1 MPVLPNFV
9 EFAVVFVLGLVLGS
23 FATALVYRVPR
34 GISWFWKTRNTKEAE
49 LEADGV
55 AETLRSAC
63 PSCGHIL
70 GVADLVPFF
79 SWLFQRGRCRYCKA
93 SIPLQ
98 YPLIELT
105 VLVGCIGIYAVY
117 GFTPVAWILF
127 GMIPFLAALLF
138 IDWSY
143 KILPDSLVLAVCLT
157 GIAAYMAQIVP
168 AEGLKAWALVLVTQ
182 AVPAAFLYGATAWLM
197 GFVMTKFLGKAAL
210 GFGDVKF
217 FAVSGLW
224 LGWESLGVFC
234 ALSGFLGLVFA
245 LLWRR
250 FKNEQ
255 YFPFGP
261 ALIAA
266 FYILLLLPGS
276 LLG

>member
-1 MPVLPNFV
+1 MPALPSFV
-9 EFAVVFVLGLVLGS
+9 EFAVIFLSGLVLGS

-34 GISWFWKTRNTKEAE
+34 GISWFWKVERASGGAHAANGAGESF
-49 LEADGV
+49 
-55 AETLRSAC
+55 RSAC
-63 PSCGHIL
+63 PSCGHVL
-70 GVADLVPFF
+70 SVADLMPLF
-79 SWLFQRGRCRYCKA
+79 SWLLQKGRCRYCKA
-93 SIPLQ
+93 RIPVQ

-105 VLVGCIGIYAVY
+105 VLLGCIGVYAVY
-117 GFTPVAWILF
+117 GLVPVTAALF
-127 GMIPFLAALLF
+127 FMMPFLVALLF

-157 GIAAYMAQIVP
+157 GIVAYMVRIIPVQ
-168 AEGLKAWALVLVTQ
+168 GLEPWAIFLVTQ
-182 AVPAAFLYGATAWLM
+182 AIPAACLYGGGAWLI

-217 FAVSGLW
+217 FAVAGLW
-224 LGWESLGVFC
+224 LGWENLAVFC
-234 ALSGFLGLVFA
+234 ILSGAFGLVFA
-245 LLWRR
+245 LFWQHIRGEER
-250 FKNEQ
+250 
-255 YFPFGP
+255 FPFGP